1 MSENKKLKRIEINE
15 KVGPGRV
22 RASRTG
28 GVNASVSPLKG
39 VTLNTKHGARVSK
52 TYKGL
57 TLGLQNFNS
66 VVRGRWS
73 TKGEKINV
81 NLSKSGFS
89 ASAKNS
95 LGTFNLKNPNRS
107 SATFAGIQV
116 RGKNAAWIAGFGFVL
131 DLVIAVS
138 KILFV
143 LLHRLLLIGAWL
155 IQIAWNLML
164 VAGSWLIFLVTDL
177 PKQLRKK

>member
-1 MSENKKLKRIEINE
+1 MVKEKLKRIEINE
-15 KVGPGRV
+15 KVGPIRGRI
-22 RASRTG
+22 SRTG
-28 GVNASVSPLKG
+28 GITGAVSPVKG

-73 TKGEKINV
+73 TKGEKVNV

-89 ASAKNS
+89 ASVKNS

-116 RGKNAAWIAGFGFVL
+116 RGKNAAWIAGFGFIL
-131 DLVIAVS
+131 DLAVMLMRLAFFVAHRVLFILAWAAVVAWDLS
-138 KILFV
+138 KFL
-143 LLHRLLLIGAWL
+143 
-155 IQIAWNLML
+155 
-164 VAGSWLIFLVTDL
+164 GSWMLFLVIDL
-177 PKQLRKK
+177 PQQLRKK

>member
-1 MSENKKLKRIEINE
+1 MSEKKLKRIEVNE
-15 KVGPGRV
+15 KFGQIRGRI
-22 RASRTG
+22 SRTG
-28 GVNASVSPLKG
+28 GITGAVSPVKG

-73 TKGEKINV
+73 TKGEKVNV

-89 ASAKNS
+89 ASVKNS

-116 RGKNAAWIAGFGFVL
+116 RGKNAAWIAGFGFIL
-131 DLVIAVS
+131 DLVVMLMRLAFVIAHRALLIFAWLVVAAWDLS
-138 KILFV
+138 KLLGSWILF
-143 LLHRLLLIGAWL
+143 
-155 IQIAWNLML
+155 L
-164 VAGSWLIFLVTDL
+164 VIDL
-177 PKQLRKK
+177 PQQLRKK

>member
-1 MSENKKLKRIEINE
+1 MAKKIKRIEINE

-28 GVNASVSPLKG
+28 GVSASVSPLKG
-39 VTLNTKHGARVSK
+39 FTLNTKHGARVSK

-73 TKGEKINV
+73 TKKEGLNV
-81 NLSKSGFS
+81 NLSKSGLS
-89 ASAKNS
+89 VSAKNS

-116 RGKNAAWIAGFGFVL
+116 RGKNAAWIAGFGFIL
-131 DLVIAVS
+131 DLTI
-138 KILFV
+138 KILKISIV
-143 LLHRLLLIGAWL
+143 ILQRVALISAWALVTLWDLCKLL
-155 IQIAWNLML
+155 
-164 VAGSWLIFLVTDL
+164 GSTTIFLVLDL
-177 PKQLRKK
+177 PKQFKKE

>member
-1 MSENKKLKRIEINE
+1 MAKKIKRIEINE

-28 GVNASVSPLKG
+28 GVSASVSPLKG
-39 VTLNTKHGARVSK
+39 FTLNTKHGARVSK

-73 TKGEKINV
+73 TKKEGLNV
-81 NLSKSGFS
+81 NLSKSGLS
-89 ASAKNS
+89 VSAKNS

-116 RGKNAAWIAGFGFVL
+116 RGKNAAWIAGFGFIL
-131 DLVIAVS
+131 DLTI
-138 KILFV
+138 KILKISIV
-143 LLHRLLLIGAWL
+143 ILQRVALISAWALVTLWDLCKLL
-155 IQIAWNLML
+155 
-164 VAGSWLIFLVTDL
+164 GSTTIFLILNL
-177 PKQLRKK
+177 PKQFKKE

>member
-1 MSENKKLKRIEINE
+1 MAKKLKRIEINE

-28 GVNASVSPLKG
+28 GINASTSPIKG
-39 VTLNTKHGARVSK
+39 FTLNTKHGARVSK
-52 TYKGL
+52 TFKGL

-73 TKGEKINV
+73 TKKEGLNV

-89 ASAKNS
+89 VSAKNS
-95 LGTFNLKNPNRS
+95 LGTFNFRNPKRS

-116 RGKNAAWIAGFGFVL
+116 RGKNAAWIALLGFVF
-131 DLVIAVS
+131 DLAIILIKLSILIIKRGVLIAAWAIVT
-138 KILFV
+138 LWD
-143 LLHRLLLIGAWL
+143 LLKLIG
-155 IQIAWNLML
+155 
-164 VAGSWLIFLVTDL
+164 STTIFLIVDL
-177 PKQLRKK
+177 PKQFRKDS

>member
-1 MSENKKLKRIEINE
+1 MSEKKLKRIEINE
-15 KVGPGRV
+15 KVGPIRGRI
-22 RASRTG
+22 SRTG
-28 GVNASVSPLKG
+28 GITGAVSPVKG

-73 TKGEKINV
+73 NKDEKVNV

-89 ASAKNS
+89 ASVKNS

-116 RGKNAAWIAGFGFVL
+116 RGKNAAWIAGFGFIL
-131 DLVIAVS
+131 DLAVMLMRLAFFIAYRVLFILAWAAVVAWDLS
-138 KILFV
+138 KFL
-143 LLHRLLLIGAWL
+143 
-155 IQIAWNLML
+155 
-164 VAGSWLIFLVTDL
+164 GSWMLFLVIDL
-177 PKQLRKK
+177 PQQLRKK

>member
-1 MSENKKLKRIEINE
+1 MAKKIKRIEINE

-28 GVNASVSPLKG
+28 GVSASVSPLKG
-39 VTLNTKHGARVSK
+39 FTLNTKHGARVSK

-73 TKGEKINV
+73 TKKEGLNV
-81 NLSKSGFS
+81 NLSKSGLS
-89 ASAKNS
+89 VSAKNS

-116 RGKNAAWIAGFGFVL
+116 RGKNAAWIAGFGFIL
-131 DLVIAVS
+131 DLTI
-138 KILFV
+138 KILKISIVILQRIV
-143 LLHRLLLIGAWL
+143 LISAWALAILWDLCKLL
-155 IQIAWNLML
+155 
-164 VAGSWLIFLVTDL
+164 GSTTIFLILDL
-177 PKQLRKK
+177 PKQFKKE

>member
-1 MSENKKLKRIEINE
+1 MAKKLKRIEINE

-28 GVNASVSPLKG
+28 GVSASVSPLKG
-39 VTLNTKHGARVSK
+39 FTLNTKHGARVSK

-73 TKGEKINV
+73 TKKEGLNV
-81 NLSKSGFS
+81 NLSKSGLS
-89 ASAKNS
+89 VSAKNS

-107 SATFAGIQV
+107 SATFAGIQI
-116 RGKNAAWIAGFGFVL
+116 RGKNAAWIAGFGLIL
-131 DLVIAVS
+131 DLTI
-138 KILFV
+138 KILKISIV
-143 LLHRLLLIGAWL
+143 ILQRVALIAAWAIVTLWDLLKLIG
-155 IQIAWNLML
+155 
-164 VAGSWLIFLVTDL
+164 STTIFLIVDL
-177 PKQLRKK
+177 PKQFRKDS

>member
-1 MSENKKLKRIEINE
+1 MGKKLKRIEINE

-28 GVNASVSPLKG
+28 GASVSVSPLRG
-39 VTLNTKHGARVSK
+39 FTLNTKHGARVSK

-73 TKGEKINV
+73 TKKEGLNV
-81 NLSKSGFS
+81 NLSKSGLS
-89 ASAKNS
+89 VSAKNS

-116 RGKNAAWIAGFGFVL
+116 RGKNAAWIAGFGFIL
-131 DLVIAVS
+131 DLTI
-138 KILFV
+138 KILKISIV
-143 LLHRLLLIGAWL
+143 ILQRVALISAWALVTLWDLCKLL
-155 IQIAWNLML
+155 
-164 VAGSWLIFLVTDL
+164 GSTTIFLILDL
-177 PKQLRKK
+177 PKQFKKD

>member
-1 MSENKKLKRIEINE
+1 MVKEKLKRIEINE
-15 KVGPGRV
+15 KVGPIRGRI
-22 RASRTG
+22 SRTG
-28 GVNASVSPLKG
+28 GITGAVSPVKG

-73 TKGEKINV
+73 TKGEKVNV

-89 ASAKNS
+89 ASVKNS

-107 SATFAGIQV
+107 SVTFAGIQV
-116 RGKNAAWIAGFGFVL
+116 RGKNAAWIAGFGFIL
-131 DLVIAVS
+131 DLAVMLMRLAFFIAHRVLFIAAWAAVVAWDLS
-138 KILFV
+138 KFL
-143 LLHRLLLIGAWL
+143 
-155 IQIAWNLML
+155 
-164 VAGSWLIFLVTDL
+164 GSWMLFLVIDL
-177 PKQLRKK
+177 PQQLRKK

>member
-1 MSENKKLKRIEINE
+1 MAKKLKRIEINE

-28 GVNASVSPLKG
+28 GVSASVSPLKG
-39 VTLNTKHGARVSK
+39 FTLNTKHGARVSK

-73 TKGEKINV
+73 TKKEGLNV
-81 NLSKSGFS
+81 NLSKSGLS
-89 ASAKNS
+89 VSAKNS

-107 SATFAGIQV
+107 SATFAGIQI
-116 RGKNAAWIAGFGFVL
+116 RGKNAAWIAGFGFIL
-131 DLVIAVS
+131 DLTI
-138 KILFV
+138 KILKISIV
-143 LLHRLLLIGAWL
+143 ILQRVALIAAWAIVTLWDLLKLIG
-155 IQIAWNLML
+155 
-164 VAGSWLIFLVTDL
+164 STTIFLIVDL
-177 PKQLRKK
+177 PKQFRKDS

>member
-1 MSENKKLKRIEINE
+1 MGKKLKRIEINE

-28 GVNASVSPLKG
+28 GASVSVSPLRG
-39 VTLNTKHGARVSK
+39 FTLNTKHGARVSK

-73 TKGEKINV
+73 TKKEGLNV
-81 NLSKSGFS
+81 NLSKSGLS
-89 ASAKNS
+89 VSAKNS

-107 SATFAGIQV
+107 SATFAVIQV
-116 RGKNAAWIAGFGFVL
+116 RGKNAAWIAGFGFIL
-131 DLVIAVS
+131 DLTI
-138 KILFV
+138 KILKISIV
-143 LLHRLLLIGAWL
+143 ILQRVALISAWALVTLWDLCKLL
-155 IQIAWNLML
+155 
-164 VAGSWLIFLVTDL
+164 GSTTIFLILDL
-177 PKQLRKK
+177 PKQFKKE